1 MHVHRDTPTHA
12 HTCTQ
17 TLHHTHTHSQCVNI
31 MAHIQSPRFDG
42 EDQQNLL
49 GCGVCIDPEYNVLW
63 SFSPCSGE
71 VSCFNP
77 IAADIEGRSFGRSCD
92 TNGMSCDTDGWSCDT
107 DGRSCVTDGRSCDIR
122 GGLFDIVNV
131 VESRHCMIL
140 IYLYTD
146 LRYEIFPPPF
156 PPDSSG
162 TILSTSI
169 CLPRSKEAHTSR
181 SHMALNLLSCMSTL
195 ATCPPLTIEALA
207 GSRMRKYDKE
217 EFNCIVRFNG
227 KAPPGQ

>member
-1 MHVHRDTPTHA
+1 
-12 HTCTQ
+12 
-17 TLHHTHTHSQCVNI
+17 

-77 IAADIEGRSFGRSCD
+77 IAADIE
-92 TNGMSCDTDGWSCDT
+92 
-107 DGRSCVTDGRSCDIR
+107 
-122 GGLFDIVNV
+122 
-131 VESRHCMIL
+131 
-140 IYLYTD
+140 
-146 LRYEIFPPPF
+146 
-156 PPDSSG
+156 DSSG